1 MIFANILLGL
11 IIFFIVIVIGGS
23 ALAVLQASA
32 DIFTQQINDTLEVI
46 DSHNPELK

>member
-1 MIFANILLGL
+1 MIFVNILLGL
-11 IIFFIVIVIGGS
+11 IIFFVVISIGGFV
-23 ALAVLQASA
+23 LAVLQAGA